1 MMPAHPRPSSLFR
14 AFLLPAILLVAIGAG
29 LTAFRSAAEEAREIP
44 PPRMDAPGQASMEV
58 AVLAGGCFWG
68 VQGVYQHVAG
78 VSSAVS
84 GYAGGIEKSANYD
97 AVSAGL
103 TDHAE
108 VVKVVFDP
116 RVISYGRVLQIFF
129 SAIHDPTQL
138 DRQGPDVGRQ
148 YRSAIFPASEA
159 QAAIA
164 KAYIAQLD
172 QAKAFPAKIV
182 TRIESG
188 AFYPA
193 EASHQD
199 FMVRNPR
206 HPYIA
211 FHDLPKVEALKRFFP
226 DRYRAEPVLVATGG

>member
-1 MMPAHPRPSSLFR
+1 MMPADPRPSSRLR
-14 AFLLPAILLVAIGAG
+14 AFLLPAAVLLAIGAG
-29 LTAFRSAAEEAREIP
+29 ITAFRSSAEEARQIP

-84 GYAGGIEKSANYD
+84 GYAGGTEKSANYD

-116 RVISYGRVLQIFF
+116 RVVSYGKILQIFF

-138 DRQGPDVGRQ
+138 DRQGPDVGRH
-148 YRSAIFPASEA
+148 YRSAIFPASDA
-159 QAAIA
+159 QTAIA

-188 AFYPA
+188 EFYPA

-199 FMVRNPR
+199 FMVRNPG

-211 FHDLPKVEALKRFFP
+211 YHDLPKVEALKRFLP